1 MGGGE
6 RVLDFDQILAYQILA
21 KLKQMGG
28 GWGGGREKAVLGL
41 TFDQILAY
49 QY

>member
-28 GWGGGREKAVLGL
+28 GWGGGEGER
-41 TFDQILAY
+41 
-49 QY
+49 QYWG